1 MKDGELGRD
10 YAEGEIIFKEGD
22 EGDRMYVIQSGRVQI
37 TKKTSS
43 GDLTIATLGKGE
55 IFGEMALFDR
65 LPRSAT
71 AAALDEARILSIDKK
86 KLFQTIDRDP
96 TLVFNTLESMSRRI
110 RRLDEEFTK
119 LRKSKL
125 DILQIFVNV
134 DETCSFILEEA
145 KNFIKADNGS
155 IMLYSDEE
163 KALFIK
169 AAFGTEWNPKTK
181 LNTGE
186 GIAGDVLK
194 TGKAELINNV
204 SMDPRYKK
212 GSADINSVL
221 CVPIRGRNRHLGVIN
236 MSRISENLFVI
247 EDLKLLRFI
256 ALYASVAIENAMN
269 FTRLRNV
276 TDEVLRHATML
287 DMLG

>member
-163 KALFIK
+163 KSLFIK

-256 ALYASVAIENAMN
+256 AIYASVAIENAMN

>member
-1 MKDGELGRD
+1 MKDSELGRV
-10 YAEGEIIFKEGD
+10 YAEGELIFKEGD

-37 TKKTSS
+37 MKKTSS

-71 AAALDEARILSIDKK
+71 AAALGEARILSIDKK

-96 TLVFNTLESMSRRI
+96 TLVFKTLESMSRRI
-110 RRLDEEFTK
+110 RRLDEEFAK

-125 DILQIFVNV
+125 DILQIFINV
-134 DETCSFILEEA
+134 GETCSFILEEA

-181 LNTGE
+181 LNAGE

-194 TGKAELINNV
+194 TGRAELINNV

-221 CVPIRGRNRHLGVIN
+221 CVPIKGRNTHLGVIN
-236 MSRISENLFVI
+236 MSRISENLFTI

-256 ALYASVAIENAMN
+256 ALYASIAIENAMN
-269 FTRLRNV
+269 FSRLRNV
-276 TDEVLRHATML
+276 TDEILRHATML

>member
-96 TLVFNTLESMSRRI
+96 TLVFKTLESMSSRI